1 MGWYFTITEEMR
13 AMGLSGNE
21 LIVFALINSYSQKG
35 NGVFFGGINFLC
47 EVCGISRKTAF
58 NVLNSLIEKEYIIKN
73 EIGHNGVRYVTFKV
87 NENFTH
93 GVQNLHI
100 GGVEITPNIESTYIN
115 DNTLSNNKRSSK
127 FQKPSVEEVREYCQS
142 RRNGIDAETF
152 INFYESKGWVVGK
165 SPMKDWKAAIR
176 TWEKRTPT
184 PSAPR
189 TQTQFPQRESAFQQ
203 TMKVRERLLGG
214 NYGESVDYQ

>member
-13 AMGLSGNE
+13 AIGLSGNE

-35 NGVFFGGINFLC
+35 NGVFFGGINFIC
-47 EVCGISRKTAF
+47 EVCGISRATAF
-58 NVLNSLIEKEYIIKN
+58 NVLEKLMEKELIFKN
-73 EIGHNGVRYVTFKV
+73 EIYHNGVKYVTYKV
-87 NENFTH
+87 SLNNR
-93 GVQNLHI
+93 GVVQNLDSGSLKSI
-100 GGVEITPNIESTYIN
+100 PNIERTYIN
-115 DNTLSNNKRSSK
+115 DNTLSKNKRSSK

-142 RRNGIDAETF
+142 RGNGIDAETF

-176 TWEKRTPT
+176 TWEKRTPI

-189 TQTQFPQRESAFQQ
+189 TQTQFPQRESVYQHNMRELQ
-203 TMKVRERLLGG
+203 KWRERNGMPID
-214 NYGESVDYQ
+214 NQ

>member
-1 MGWYFTITEEMR
+1 MEIDSFTSRGKDCFFSNEYISNLLGLKDR
-13 AMGLSGNE
+13 AARQCL
-21 LIVFALINSYSQKG
+21 YH
-35 NGVFFGGINFLC
+35 
-47 EVCGISRKTAF
+47 
-58 NVLNSLIEKEYIIKN
+58 LIECGYVRVTRSDGRNRFLESCIGCQAEWQKNANQDGPEMPHNNTEIIN
-73 EIGHNGVRYVTFKV
+73 
-87 NENFTH
+87 
-93 GVQNLHI
+93 
-100 GGVEITPNIESTYIN
+100 TYN
-115 DNTLSNNKRSSK
+115 NSLSNNKRSSK

-176 TWEKRTPT
+176 TWEKRNPT
-184 PSAPR
+184 PRPQS
-189 TQTQFPQRESAFQQ
+189 QFPQRESAFQQ